1 LGFRMRFTTKV
12 VGKASYGCWFGFWFW
27 LFGFFWGAG
36 GPSFIKGDIKIG
48 PQIEEICTCSWAT
61 PITTD
66 CTPPI
71 LAYPPTVFCFVAG

>member
-1 LGFRMRFTTKV
+1 MAVGLVFGFGCLGF
-12 VGKASYGCWFGFWFW
+12 
-27 LFGFFWGAG
+27 LGAG